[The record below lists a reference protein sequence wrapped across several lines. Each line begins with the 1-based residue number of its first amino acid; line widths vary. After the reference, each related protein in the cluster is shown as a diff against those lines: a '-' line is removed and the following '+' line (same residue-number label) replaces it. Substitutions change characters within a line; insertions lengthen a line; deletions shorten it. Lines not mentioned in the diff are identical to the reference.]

1 MGCLMAFTIYEASIP
16 PIIRALENLS
26 RILDKAVAHTKAED
40 KSLDTLLEARL
51 APDMHPFPR
60 QIQIASDV
68 AKMGAARLAGVEPP
82 SYPDEEKTFP
92 ELQQRIAKTIAYLKG
107 FQPEQ
112 FEGAESRTV
121 VLKFPG
127 GEMSFSGRDYLNGF
141 VLPNLYFHITTAYAL
156 LRHNGIN
163 IGKMDY
169 LGPPPA

>member
-1 MGCLMAFTIYEASIP
+1 MALTVYDVLIP
-16 PIIRALENLS
+16 PTIRALENLS
-26 RILDKAVAHTKAED
+26 AILDKAVAQTKSED
-40 KSLDTLLEARL
+40 KNLDTLLEARL

-92 ELQQRIAKTIAYLKG
+92 ELHQRLAKTIAYLKT
-107 FQPEQ
+107 FRPEQ

-121 VLKFPG
+121 VLKFPN
-127 GEMSFSGRDYLNGF
+127 GEMSFSGRDYLTGF
-141 VLPNLYFHITTAYAL
+141 VFPNLYFHITTAYGL
-156 LRHNGIN
+156 LRSNGIA

>member
-1 MGCLMAFTIYEASIP
+1 MAFTIFEASIP
-16 PIIRALENLS
+16 PMIRALENLS
-26 RILDKAVAHTKAED
+26 RILDKAVAQTKAED

-68 AKMGAARLAGVEPP
+68 AKLGAARLAGQEAP
-82 SYPDEEKTFP
+82 SFPDEEKTFP
-92 ELQQRIAKTIAYLKG
+92 ELQQRIAKTISYLKG
-107 FQPEQ
+107 FRPDQ

-121 VLKFPG
+121 VLKFPN
-127 GEMSFSGRDYLNGF
+127 GEMSFSGRDYVNGF

-156 LRHNGIN
+156 LRLNGIT